1 MPPMSKKIMNL
12 LLCLTLIAALS
23 LMCVLF
29 LRYHSLGSELTDLR
43 ARVST
48 SISAW
53 KKTDAEKQELQKKRD
68 ELKDSLKEARLS
80 LAEAQ
85 DRAES
90 FRDDIKSLEQEIG
103 ELKIKLP

>member
-1 MPPMSKKIMNL
+1 MSKKIMNL
-12 LLCLTLIAALS
+12 LLCLALVAALS

-29 LRYHSLGSELTDLR
+29 LRSHSLGSELTDLR

-53 KKTDAEKQELQKKRD
+53 KKTDAEQQDLQKERD

-103 ELKIKLP
+103 ELKKKLP

>member
-1 MPPMSKKIMNL
+1 MGAA
-12 LLCLTLIAALS
+12 IARGSQNWNGNCALFVS
-23 LMCVLF
+23 AP
-29 LRYHSLGSELTDLR
+29 STI
-43 ARVST
+43 ST
-48 SISAW
+48 SIGAW
-53 KKTDAEKQELQKKRD
+53 KKTDAEKQELQKERD

-103 ELKIKLP
+103 ELKKKLP